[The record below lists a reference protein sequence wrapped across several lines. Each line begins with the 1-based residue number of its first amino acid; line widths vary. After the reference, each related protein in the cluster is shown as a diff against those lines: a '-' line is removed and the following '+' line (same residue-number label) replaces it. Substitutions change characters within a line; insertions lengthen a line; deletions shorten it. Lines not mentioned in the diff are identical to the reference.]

1 VIGGRVG
8 LARRVPLVVVALG
21 LAACRERPRTSLTAA
36 LLGFADEASR
46 TLALRLPASAD
57 AERQLRHLAG
67 RARAAVALGGDPVD
81 RLNHLVFDE
90 LGFRREVHDT
100 SPELMLMPQV
110 LVSRRGNC
118 IGLSSLY
125 LALGEALELPF
136 EGVLVPGHLFVA
148 YRRASDVRRVELLRR
163 GEAMPRS
170 WYVQKYHVP
179 PQSPL
184 YLRGLARDELLAVL
198 RYNLANELRLRGRLR
213 EALVQYRAV
222 IAVLGDH
229 AEAHANLG
237 LTHHLLEE
245 HDAAERAYRR
255 AALANP
261 ELPGLRRNLAEL
273 ERDRR
278 RKSRPAADG
287 SR

>member
-1 VIGGRVG
+1 MTGARVRF
-8 LARRVPLVVVALG
+8 ARRPLLLVALLA
-21 LAACRERPRTSLTAA
+21 LAACRERPRPLAAA
-36 LLGFADEASR
+36 LLAFSGEAA
-46 TLALRLPASAD
+46 LALRLQLPPSAETERRLREL
-57 AERQLRHLAG
+57 AE
-67 RARAAVALGGDPVD
+67 RARAAIARGGHPAD
-81 RLNHLVFDE
+81 RLNRLVFDE
-90 LGFRREVHDT
+90 LGFQREVRD
-100 SPELMLMPQV
+100 PAPALMLLPRV
-110 LVSRRGNC
+110 LAGRRGDC

-125 LALGEALELPF
+125 LALGEALELPL

-198 RYNLANELRLRGRLR
+198 RYNLANELRVRGRLR
-213 EALVQYRAV
+213 EAVVQYRAV
-222 IAVLGDH
+222 VDVLADH

-237 LTHHLLEE
+237 LTLHLLGE

-255 AALANP
+255 AALAAP
-261 ELPGLRRNLAEL
+261 ELPGLRHNLAEL
-273 ERDRR
+273 ERARTAA
-278 RKSRPAADG
+278 SRPARAG
-287 SR
+287 SL